1 MLFAAPGESLAEQ
14 MTAELVLTLKAEIQ
28 RLTKKTESMKA
39 KMATQKE
46 KISELKAQIK
56 GS

>member
-1 MLFAAPGESLAEQ
+1 MAEQ